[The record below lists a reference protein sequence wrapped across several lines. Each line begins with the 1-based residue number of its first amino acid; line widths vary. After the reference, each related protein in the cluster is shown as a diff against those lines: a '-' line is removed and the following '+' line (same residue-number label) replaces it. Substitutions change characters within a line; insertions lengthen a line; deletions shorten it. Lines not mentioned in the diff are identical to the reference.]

1 MLDTP
6 FLNQILIHTKIIMV
20 FFKPT
25 SFMLKK
31 SKQVLFLKHDLFYIL
46 MT

>member
-1 MLDTP
+1 MLDKP
-6 FLNQILIHTKIIMV
+6 FWDQIFFHTKMIMV

-31 SKQVLFLKHDLFYIL
+31 STQVLFLNHDLFYIL
-46 MT
+46 MS